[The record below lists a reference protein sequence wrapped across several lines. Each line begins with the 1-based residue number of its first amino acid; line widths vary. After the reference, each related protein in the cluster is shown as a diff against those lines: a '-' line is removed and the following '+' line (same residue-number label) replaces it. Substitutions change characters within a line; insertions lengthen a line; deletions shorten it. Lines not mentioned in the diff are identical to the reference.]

1 MFYQQVLT
9 EISNYKNS
17 IDRIKLRLE
26 NRLTKE
32 VEMVEPDI
40 D

>member
-1 MFYQQVLT
+1 MWYFEVKK
-9 EISNYKNS
+9 SV
-17 IDRIKLRLE
+17 DRIKLRLE